1 MGVAIY
7 CCSRNQKPQNPSY
20 NQSFV
25 FDEQIHK
32 DINMNTNCSGK
43 LNNSNINSLK
53 NKKDPNV
60 NQKHKQSNNLNKKCT
75 FDPISAQK
83 KFQIQ

>member
-60 NQKHKQSNNLNKKCT
+60 NQKHKQSNM
-75 FDPISAQK
+75 
-83 KFQIQ
+83 